1 MVYGTYN
8 YSIHGVYKPSNITGG
23 PHIVPYLSIFHTTV
37 GVGRLVSIKTRL
49 FQGPTVYLPEGNP
62 IYFIIPSGKLT

>member
-23 PHIVPYLSIFHTTV
+23 PTLY
-37 GVGRLVSIKTRL
+37 GV
-49 FQGPTVYLPEGNP
+49 
-62 IYFIIPSGKLT
+62 IYFCFTKFGYSIGIQTKMDIVIDVY